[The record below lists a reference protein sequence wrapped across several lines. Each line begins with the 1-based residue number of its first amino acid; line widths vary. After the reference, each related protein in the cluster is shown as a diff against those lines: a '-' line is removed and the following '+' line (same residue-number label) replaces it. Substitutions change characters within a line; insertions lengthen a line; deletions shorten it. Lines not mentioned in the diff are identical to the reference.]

1 MPRPHPMAS
10 PRSVD
15 LVLADLTDTT
25 GAPIDGRLGMLA
37 AGMLRGG
44 GILAVLTRVRHT
56 ADGALVDA
64 TGGIVASA
72 QNADLL
78 YLQHIVI
85 PARPLRPPRATD
97 AAAAPGLWT
106 CRRRMRLRMPTCWCS
121 PGPERGNTHACA
133 RRGRG
138 RRRDHVRAIGARW
151 PPVASSGAAR

>member
-1 MPRPHPMAS
+1 M
-10 PRSVD
+10 
-15 LVLADLTDTT
+15 LADLTDTA
-25 GAPIDGRLGMLA
+25 GAPMDGRLGMLA

-85 PARPLRPPRATD
+85 PDPASPAGPRD
-97 AAAAPGLWT
+97 RCRQHAPG
-106 CRRRMRLRMPTCWCS
+106 P
-121 PGPERGNTHACA
+121 
-133 RRGRG
+133 
-138 RRRDHVRAIGARW
+138 
-151 PPVASSGAAR
+151 